1 MLNADMLKQNY
12 GTIFNTQIEYLSNN
26 IAKKFNCNR
35 ISIATHDTII
45 LDAYKEEKRFRPKII
60 LKRSYNFSLLMKNH
74 LKRLIFYH

>member
-35 ISIATHDTII
+35 ISIATHATII

-60 LKRSYNFSLLMKNH
+60 LKEHIKKQIKAFSRFPL
-74 LKRLIFYH
+74 RI